1 VSTPS
6 SGLIRIGFVGFL
18 LLTSGF
24 AQQAQ
29 SVEQRTFQAINQVRQ
44 QNKLPPL
51 KWNAKM
57 AEVARSH
64 SQRMTTKRFFSHQDP
79 QFGGPDNRLSAAGV
93 VWRQCGEN
101 IFEEYG
107 EGDPVRAAVRSWM
120 QSSGHRK
127 IILTRAFTQTGI
139 GIVIGRDGAYMIT
152 QVFAAF

>member
-1 VSTPS
+1 MSPPS
-6 SGLIRIGFVGFL
+6 SGLIRIGFVAFL
-18 LLTSGF
+18 LLGPGY
-24 AQQAQ
+24 AQHGQ
-29 SVEQRTFQAINQVRQ
+29 SVEQRTFQAINQVREQ
-44 QNKLPPL
+44 HKLPPL

-79 QFGGPDNRLSAAGV
+79 QFGGPDSRLSAAGV
-93 VWRQCGEN
+93 AWRLCGEN

-107 EGDPVRAAVRSWM
+107 EGDPARAAVRSWM

-127 IILTRAFTQTGI
+127 NILTRGFTQTGI
-139 GIVIGRDGAYMIT
+139 GVVIGRDGAYMIT